1 MKTAQS
7 PEQIY
12 NILMNGEHRSVEI
25 YGGAYHLA
33 KKKEFSIDEL
43 IVSIVE
49 AIKNAQYFRP
59 ELDAGT
65 VSKRFCNLLFVDARL
80 VECATG
86 TKFSEVV

>member
-7 PEQIY
+7 PEHIY
-12 NILMNGEHRSVEI
+12 NILMNGEGRSVEI

-33 KKKEFSIDEL
+33 KKKEFSFDEL
-43 IVSIVE
+43 VTSIVG

-65 VSKRFCNLLFVDARL
+65 VSKRFCSLLFVDANL

-86 TKFSEVV
+86 IRFQEVV

>member
-33 KKKEFSIDEL
+33 RMGEFSIDEL
-43 IVSIVE
+43 INGIVD
-49 AIKNAQYFRP
+49 AIKNAQYFKP
-59 ELDAGT
+59 ELDAGA
-65 VSKRFCNLLFVDARL
+65 VSKRFCSLLFVDANL
-80 VECATG
+80 IECATG
-86 TKFSEVV
+86 IKF

>member
-7 PEQIY
+7 PERIY
-12 NILMNGEHRSVEI
+12 NILMNGEDRSVEI

-33 KKKEFSIDEL
+33 KQGEFSIDEL
-43 IVSIVE
+43 IASIVN

-59 ELDAGT
+59 ELDAST
-65 VSKRFCNLLFVDARL
+65 VSKRFCSLLFVDASL
-80 VECATG
+80 IECATG

>member
-7 PEQIY
+7 PEHIY

-33 KKKEFSIDEL
+33 KRGEFSFDEL
-43 IVSIVE
+43 INGIVE
-49 AIKNAQYFRP
+49 AIKSAQYFRP

-65 VSKRFCNLLFVDARL
+65 VSKRFCNLLFIDASL
-80 VECATG
+80 IECATG
-86 TKFSEVV
+86 IRF